1 MKLKKLVSAVACVVM
16 AGVFA
21 TSAFAYDATQVAD
34 RRQKA
39 VEYLISEGYESA
51 AQAVAAL
58 SDEDIGAV
66 MDSGYNIDTLKASVG
81 SYEYAAGQGTEE
93 AKKYIM
99 QALDQLRGVGI
110 EVGTPTFTFVNGAVV
125 VDVTIGGV
133 AVNETVDVA
142 GAVADATS
150 EHPEIGANKDE
161 NGNWH
166 VDEATTD
173 AAASVTT
180 TAGSVIKAT
189 GDNSAVVLVA
199 GVLAVATVLGLA
211 VRKNSNIG

>member
-21 TSAFAYDATQVAD
+21 TSAFALDATQVDPDQIKEAQHFLDTKGIYWQLTNEDYATIYNAFDGDPAAAESKANEMISKVKAD
-34 RRQKA
+34 PNNADTYITETMKNEFGVTLSDVKITVNADGTVTGSATLSNGR
-39 VEYLISEGYESA
+39 VISASFTGA
-51 AQAVAAL
+51 TVAA
-58 SDEDIGAV
+58 G
-66 MDSGYNIDTLKASVG
+66 
-81 SYEYAAGQGTEE
+81 
-93 AKKYIM
+93 
-99 QALDQLRGVGI
+99 
-110 EVGTPTFTFVNGAVV
+110 
-125 VDVTIGGV
+125 
-133 AVNETVDVA
+133 
-142 GAVADATS
+142 S

>member
-21 TSAFAYDATQVAD
+21 TSAFALDATQVDPDQIKEAQNFLDKKGIYWQLTNEDYATIYNAFDGDPAAAESKANEMISKVKAD
-34 RRQKA
+34 PNNADTYITETMKNEFGVTLSDVKITVNADGTVTGSATLSNGR
-39 VEYLISEGYESA
+39 VISASFTGA
-51 AQAVAAL
+51 TVAA
-58 SDEDIGAV
+58 G
-66 MDSGYNIDTLKASVG
+66 
-81 SYEYAAGQGTEE
+81 
-93 AKKYIM
+93 
-99 QALDQLRGVGI
+99 
-110 EVGTPTFTFVNGAVV
+110 
-125 VDVTIGGV
+125 
-133 AVNETVDVA
+133 
-142 GAVADATS
+142 S

-166 VDEATTD
+166 VDETTTD

>member
-21 TSAFAYDATQVAD
+21 TSAFAATDDQMAAARQYLVDNKISYDISKDEVDLILEKFNNSQAD
-34 RRQKA
+34 AEAAGDALIARVKADPNNAKTIIKETLAGYGITDVVIDDFNLNADGTISGKGSINGKA
-39 VEYLISEGYESA
+39 VSA
-51 AQAVAAL
+51 
-58 SDEDIGAV
+58 
-66 MDSGYNIDTLKASVG
+66 
-81 SYEYAAGQGTEE
+81 
-93 AKKYIM
+93 
-99 QALDQLRGVGI
+99 
-110 EVGTPTFTFVNGAVV
+110 
-125 VDVTIGGV
+125 TI
-133 AVNETVDVA
+133 A
-142 GAVADATS
+142 GAATS

>member
-1 MKLKKLVSAVACVVM
+1 
-16 AGVFA
+16 
-21 TSAFAYDATQVAD
+21 
-34 RRQKA
+34 
-39 VEYLISEGYESA
+39 
-51 AQAVAAL
+51 
-58 SDEDIGAV
+58 
-66 MDSGYNIDTLKASVG
+66 MDSGYNIDTLKGYVG

-110 EVGTPTFTFVNGAVV
+110 EVGTPTFTVVNGAVV

>member
-21 TSAFAYDATQVAD
+21 TSAFAAAPGQVEAA
-34 RRQKA
+34 R
-39 VEYLISEGYESA
+39 EYLAKKQISYDISKDEVDLILKNFDN
-51 AQAVAAL
+51 QAEA
-58 SDEDIGAV
+58 E
-66 MDSGYNIDTLKASVG
+66 
-81 SYEYAAGQGTEE
+81 AAGDALIARVKADPNNAETIIKEE
-93 AKKYIM
+93 LARY
-99 QALDQLRGVGI
+99 GVT
-110 EVGTPTFTFVNGAVV
+110 VS
-125 VDVTIGGV
+125 DV
-133 AVNETVDVA
+133 AVTANADGTISGTATINGKAASATVA
-142 GAVADATS
+142 GAATS

>member
-21 TSAFAYDATQVAD
+21 TSAFAATPDQMAAARQYLVDNKISYDISDDEVDLILKKFNNSQAD
-34 RRQKA
+34 AEAAGDALIARVKADPNNADTIIKEALAGYGINDVVIDDFTLSADGTISGKGSINGKA
-39 VEYLISEGYESA
+39 VSA
-51 AQAVAAL
+51 
-58 SDEDIGAV
+58 
-66 MDSGYNIDTLKASVG
+66 
-81 SYEYAAGQGTEE
+81 
-93 AKKYIM
+93 
-99 QALDQLRGVGI
+99 
-110 EVGTPTFTFVNGAVV
+110 
-125 VDVTIGGV
+125 TI
-133 AVNETVDVA
+133 A
-142 GAVADATS
+142 GAATS

>member
-21 TSAFAYDATQVAD
+21 TSAFAATDGQMADAREYLAKKQISYDISEDEVDLILEKFNNSQAD
-34 RRQKA
+34 AEAAGDALIARVKADPNNAKTIIKETLAGYGITDVVIDDFNLNADGTISGKGSINGKA
-39 VEYLISEGYESA
+39 VSA
-51 AQAVAAL
+51 
-58 SDEDIGAV
+58 
-66 MDSGYNIDTLKASVG
+66 
-81 SYEYAAGQGTEE
+81 
-93 AKKYIM
+93 
-99 QALDQLRGVGI
+99 
-110 EVGTPTFTFVNGAVV
+110 
-125 VDVTIGGV
+125 TI
-133 AVNETVDVA
+133 A
-142 GAVADATS
+142 GAATS

>member
-21 TSAFAYDATQVAD
+21 TSAFAATDDQMAAARQYLVDNKISYDISKDEVDLILKNFDNQAD
-34 RRQKA
+34 AEAAGDALIARVKADPNNAKTIIKETLAGYGITDVVIDDFNLNADGTISGKGSINGKA
-39 VEYLISEGYESA
+39 VSA
-51 AQAVAAL
+51 
-58 SDEDIGAV
+58 
-66 MDSGYNIDTLKASVG
+66 
-81 SYEYAAGQGTEE
+81 
-93 AKKYIM
+93 
-99 QALDQLRGVGI
+99 
-110 EVGTPTFTFVNGAVV
+110 
-125 VDVTIGGV
+125 TI
-133 AVNETVDVA
+133 A
-142 GAVADATS
+142 GAATS

>member
-21 TSAFAYDATQVAD
+21 TSAFALDATQVDPDQIKEAQNFLDKKGIYWQLTNEDYATIYNAFDGDPAAAESKANEMISKVKAD
-34 RRQKA
+34 PNNADTYITETMKNEFGVTLSDVKITVNADGTVTGSATLSNGR
-39 VEYLISEGYESA
+39 VISASFTGA
-51 AQAVAAL
+51 TVAA
-58 SDEDIGAV
+58 G
-66 MDSGYNIDTLKASVG
+66 
-81 SYEYAAGQGTEE
+81 
-93 AKKYIM
+93 
-99 QALDQLRGVGI
+99 
-110 EVGTPTFTFVNGAVV
+110 
-125 VDVTIGGV
+125 
-133 AVNETVDVA
+133 
-142 GAVADATS
+142 S

>member
-21 TSAFAYDATQVAD
+21 TSAFAATDGQMADAREYLAKKQISYDISKDEVDLILEKFNNSQAD
-34 RRQKA
+34 AEAAGDALIARVKADPNNAKTIIKETLAGYGITDVVIDDFNLNADGTISGKGSINGKA
-39 VEYLISEGYESA
+39 VSA
-51 AQAVAAL
+51 
-58 SDEDIGAV
+58 
-66 MDSGYNIDTLKASVG
+66 
-81 SYEYAAGQGTEE
+81 
-93 AKKYIM
+93 
-99 QALDQLRGVGI
+99 
-110 EVGTPTFTFVNGAVV
+110 
-125 VDVTIGGV
+125 TI
-133 AVNETVDVA
+133 A
-142 GAVADATS
+142 GAAIS

>member
-21 TSAFAYDATQVAD
+21 TSAFALDATQVTPDQIKEAQNFLDTKGIYWQLTNEDYATIYNAFGGDPAAAESKANEMISKVKAD
-34 RRQKA
+34 PNNAATYITETMKNEFGVTLSDVKITVNADGTVTGSATLSNGR
-39 VEYLISEGYESA
+39 VISAGFTGA
-51 AQAVAAL
+51 TVAA
-58 SDEDIGAV
+58 S
-66 MDSGYNIDTLKASVG
+66 
-81 SYEYAAGQGTEE
+81 
-93 AKKYIM
+93 
-99 QALDQLRGVGI
+99 
-110 EVGTPTFTFVNGAVV
+110 
-125 VDVTIGGV
+125 
-133 AVNETVDVA
+133 
-142 GAVADATS
+142 S

-199 GVLAVATVLGLA
+199 GVLAVTTVLGLA